1 MRLIALIITLAII
14 VVMVY
19 LTLKYEWF
27 GLGQPAPG
35 TSIEQM
41 QEGNV
46 PAQRALEGAQ
56 EIQKKS
62 DEATKERNKMGN
74 E

>member
-1 MRLIALIITLAII
+1 MRLIALIITLAIVI
-14 VVMVY
+14 IMAY

-27 GLGQPAPG
+27 GLGPSVPG
-35 TSIEQM
+35 ATTGQTEDQYL
-41 QEGNV
+41 QG
-46 PAQRALEGAQ
+46 QRALDRAK